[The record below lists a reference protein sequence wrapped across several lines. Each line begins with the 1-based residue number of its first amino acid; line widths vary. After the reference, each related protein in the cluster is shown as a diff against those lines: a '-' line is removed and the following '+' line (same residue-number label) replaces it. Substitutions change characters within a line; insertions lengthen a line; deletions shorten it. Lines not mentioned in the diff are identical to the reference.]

1 MTKEPKIHY
10 SQIEYLIELSQKV
23 GLNYTENDV
32 KDLTFSEYM
41 AVKQLLE
48 YVYDNLDSIYPLL
61 SEVKQWE
68 KFYLE
73 GSR

>member
-48 YVYDNLDSIYPLL
+48 YVYDNLDSTYPFL

>member
-68 KFYLE
+68 KFCLE
-73 GSR
+73 ESR

>member
-48 YVYDNLDSIYPLL
+48 YVYDNLDSIYPFL
-61 SEVKQWE
+61 SEVKQ
-68 KFYLE
+68 
-73 GSR
+73 

>member
-48 YVYDNLDSIYPLL
+48 YVYDNLDSTYPLL
-61 SEVKQWE
+61 FEVKQ
-68 KFYLE
+68 
-73 GSR
+73 

>member
-48 YVYDNLDSIYPLL
+48 YVYDNLDSTYPFL
-61 SEVKQWE
+61 SEVKQ
-68 KFYLE
+68 
-73 GSR
+73 

>member
-48 YVYDNLDSIYPLL
+48 YVYDSLDSTYPFL
-61 SEVKQWE
+61 SEVKQ
-68 KFYLE
+68 
-73 GSR
+73 

>member
-48 YVYDNLDSIYPLL
+48 YIYDNLDLIYPLL
-61 SEVKQWE
+61 SEVKQ
-68 KFYLE
+68 
-73 GSR
+73 

>member
-48 YVYDNLDSIYPLL
+48 YVYDNLDSTYPFL

-73 GSR
+73 ESR

>member
-48 YVYDNLDSIYPLL
+48 YVYDSLDSTYPFL

-73 GSR
+73 ESR

>member
-48 YVYDNLDSIYPLL
+48 YVYDNLDSTYPFL

-68 KFYLE
+68 KFCLE
-73 GSR
+73 ESR

>member
-48 YVYDNLDSIYPLL
+48 YIYDNLDSIYPLL
-61 SEVKQWE
+61 SEVKQ
-68 KFYLE
+68 
-73 GSR
+73 

>member
-73 GSR
+73 ESR

>member
-48 YVYDNLDSIYPLL
+48 YVYDSLDSIYPFL

-73 GSR
+73 ESR

>member
-48 YVYDNLDSIYPLL
+48 YVYDSLDSIYPFL
-61 SEVKQWE
+61 SEVKQ
-68 KFYLE
+68 
-73 GSR
+73 

>member
-61 SEVKQWE
+61 SEVKQ
-68 KFYLE
+68 
-73 GSR
+73 